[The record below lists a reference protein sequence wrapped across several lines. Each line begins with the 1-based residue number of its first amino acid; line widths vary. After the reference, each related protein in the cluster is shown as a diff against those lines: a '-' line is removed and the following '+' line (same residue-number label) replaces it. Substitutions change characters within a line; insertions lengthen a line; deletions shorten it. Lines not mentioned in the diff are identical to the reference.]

1 MTEYFNNIMIFI
13 MIIFGSQKKLDEN
26 LNVLEEAEAW
36 PLEVTDWNG
45 DNIRY
50 AHPQGTTILYE
61 SSKLIHG
68 K

>member
-1 MTEYFNNIMIFI
+1 